1 MQNFDEFMNRAASA
15 AQTAAA
21 ATKRGLSNAKLS
33 ISIAAEED
41 KIKTAYTAIGQRYF
55 QDVQS
60 GMEPE
65 GPFYQEQMR
74 RIRESG
80 KRIAEL
86 KALRQVAPD
95 EDVTIYADVVRY

>member
-1 MQNFDEFMNRAASA
+1 MQNFDEFIDRAASV

-21 ATKRGLSNAKLS
+21 ATKRGLSNAKIAL
-33 ISIAAEED
+33 SIAAEED
-41 KIKTAYTAIGQRYF
+41 KIKTAYTAIGKQYF

-60 GMEPE
+60 DREPA

-86 KALRQVAPD
+86 KALRKVAPD